1 MEEFDLLGNVE
12 HCVHVLQG
20 KGKGYWDPAKKHIA
34 TTSEIIAE
42 AIKDLRLYQHSLI
55 NANKGYDNKKAI
67 TGVKFDDSTSN
78 D

>member
-20 KGKGYWDPAKKHIA
+20 KSIGYWDPAKQHIA

-55 NANKGYDNKKAI
+55 NTNNGYGNKKVI
-67 TGVKFDDSTSN
+67 TGVQFGRSPR
-78 D
+78 

>member
-20 KGKGYWDPAKKHIA
+20 KSIGYWDPEKKHIA

-55 NANKGYDNKKAI
+55 NTNKGHGNKKVI
-67 TGVKFDDSTSN
+67 TGVKFGD
-78 D
+78 